1 MSSGDAPDS
10 IVLHSS
16 WTGIVMGFAGAAV
29 MIGVTVLAYVADGFG
44 WVSGVIGVLTVALVL
59 VVVFDLPISAE
70 FDDDGVVRRSVG
82 RHHRLRWD
90 DVSRLRRMRVGVLRG
105 RKDARGG
112 GLIAV
117 IGRRNYTLVDTMEGP
132 REYERLVEILGERAD
147 AIGLNDALRP
157 PDGRSP
163 TWIYRR
169 DKWRPDYA
177 RSR

>member
-1 MSSGDAPDS
+1 MSSGEAPDS

-16 WTGIVMGFAGAAV
+16 WSGIVMAFAGAV
-29 MIGVTVLAYVADGFG
+29 IMIGVTILALIADGFG
-44 WVSGVIGVLTVALVL
+44 WVSGVIGALTLVLVL
-59 VVVFDLPISAE
+59 VVVFDLPISSK
-70 FDDDGVVRRSVG
+70 FDGERVVRHSLG
-82 RHHRLRWD
+82 RHQSLSWD
-90 DVSRLRRMRVGVLRG
+90 DITRVRRMRVGVLRS

-117 IGRRNYTLVDTMEGP
+117 VGRRNYTLVDIMESP
-132 REYERLVEILGERAD
+132 QEYDTLIRILGERAD
-147 AIGLNDALRP
+147 AIGLNHELRP
-157 PDGRSP
+157 PEGRSP

>member
-16 WTGIVMGFAGAAV
+16 WSGIVMAYAGAVV
-29 MIGVTVLAYVADGFG
+29 MIGITVLAVVADGIG
-44 WVSGVIGVLTVALVL
+44 WVSVVIGVLTLVLVL
-59 VVVFDLPISAE
+59 VVVFDLPISSE
-70 FDDDGVVRRSVG
+70 FDDEGVVRRSLG
-82 RHHRLRWD
+82 RHQSLSWD
-90 DVSRLRRMRVGVLRG
+90 DITRLRRMRVGVLRS

-117 IGRRNYTLVDTMEGP
+117 IGRRNYTLVDIMEGP
-132 REYERLVEILGERAD
+132 REFETLVQILGERAD
-147 AIGLNDALRP
+147 AIGLNEGLRP
-157 PDGRSP
+157 PEGRSP